1 MGISDK
7 KTLVVEKVWWIINV
21 PVKNLQS
28 SSQNKSA
35 TNFRERQNM
44 SAQETQLKL
53 ELAKVQQLYRKMQA
67 DQKALQQ
74 QLKEFKT
81 QTGNFS
87 DVVEQVLPSVVS
99 VYVMDWDT
107 GEEIS
112 AGSGFFVSPDIIVT
126 NYHVVEDIAD
136 EDYFYE
142 EDEVEQVLVETH
154 DGKLRMAEVVFTGN
168 AEEDLALLLITGFM
182 LDPETGEQVESP
194 EEYPPLE
201 LSFDVKVGD
210 RVIAVG
216 NPLGQFA
223 STVTQGIISAIRE
236 PDEYEE
242 GDEDDDDDVAE
253 VKVLQTDA
261 AINPGN
267 SGGPLINMAGQVVG
281 VNTWGLEDADSI
293 NLAIASVALDDF
305 LAGFEE
311 TFEDD
316 SDN

>member
-1 MGISDK
+1 
-7 KTLVVEKVWWIINV
+7 
-21 PVKNLQS
+21 
-28 SSQNKSA
+28 
-35 TNFRERQNM
+35 M
-44 SAQETQLKL
+44 SVRETQLKL

-112 AGSGFFVSPDIIVT
+112 SGSGFFVAPDTIVT

-142 EDEVEQVLVETH
+142 EDEVEQVLVETN
-154 DGKLRMAEVVFTGN
+154 DGKLRMAEVIFTGN
-168 AEEDLALLLITGFM
+168 AKEDLALLLITGFVI
-182 LDPETGEQVESP
+182 DPKTGEQVESP

-210 RVIAVG
+210 QVIGVG

-223 STVTQGIISAIRE
+223 TTVTQGIVSAIRE

-242 GDEDDDDDVAE
+242 GEEDDDDVIAG
-253 VKVLQTDA
+253 VKMLETDA
-261 AINPGN
+261 VINPGN

-281 VNTWGLEDADSI
+281 VNTWGWEDADSL
-293 NLAIASVALDDF
+293 NLAIASIALDDF

-316 SDN
+316 SDD

>member
-1 MGISDK
+1 MG
-7 KTLVVEKVWWIINV
+7 V
-21 PVKNLQS
+21 
-28 SSQNKSA
+28 
-35 TNFRERQNM
+35 R
-44 SAQETQLKL
+44 ETQIKL
-53 ELAKVQQLYRKMQA
+53 ESAKVQQLYRKMQA
-67 DQKALQQ
+67 DQKALQH

-112 AGSGFFVSPDIIVT
+112 SGSGFFVAPDTIVT

-142 EDEVEQVLVETH
+142 EDEVEQVLVETN
-154 DGKLRMAEVVFTGN
+154 DGKLRMAEVIFTGN
-168 AEEDLALLLITGFM
+168 AEEDLALLLITGFVI
-182 LDPETGEQVESP
+182 DPKTGEQVESP

-223 STVTQGIISAIRE
+223 TTVTQGIVTAIRE

-242 GDEDDDDDVAE
+242 GEDDEDDVAG
-253 VKVLQTDA
+253 VKMLETDA
-261 AINPGN
+261 VINPGN

-281 VNTWGLEDADSI
+281 VNMWGLEDADSL
-293 NLAIASVALDDF
+293 NLAIAAIALDDF

-316 SDN
+316 SDD

>member
-1 MGISDK
+1 M
-7 KTLVVEKVWWIINV
+7 
-21 PVKNLQS
+21 S
-28 SSQNKSA
+28 S
-35 TNFRERQNM
+35 
-44 SAQETQLKL
+44 QETQLKL

-67 DQKALQQ
+67 DRKALQQ

-81 QTGNFS
+81 QAGNFS

-107 GEEIS
+107 EEEIS
-112 AGSGFFVSPDIIVT
+112 SGSGFFVSPDIIVT
-126 NYHVVEDIAD
+126 NYHVIEDIAD

-142 EDEVEQVLVETH
+142 EDEVEQVLVETQ
-154 DGKLRMAEVVFTGN
+154 DGKLRLAEVVFTGN
-168 AEEDLALLLITGFM
+168 AEEDLALLLISDFII
-182 LDPETGEQVESP
+182 DPETGEQIESP
-194 EEYPPLE
+194 QEYPPLE
-201 LSFDVKVGD
+201 LSFDTKVGD
-210 RVIAVG
+210 RVIAIG
-216 NPLGQFA
+216 NPLGQFS

-242 GDEDDDDDVAE
+242 GEEDDDISE

-281 VNTWGLEDADSI
+281 VNAWGWEDADSI
-293 NLAIASVALDDF
+293 NLAIASEALDDF

-316 SDN
+316 SKN

>member
-1 MGISDK
+1 
-7 KTLVVEKVWWIINV
+7 
-21 PVKNLQS
+21 
-28 SSQNKSA
+28 
-35 TNFRERQNM
+35 M

-112 AGSGFFVSPDIIVT
+112 SGSGFFVSPDIIVT

-142 EDEVEQVLVETH
+142 EDEVEQVLVETN

-168 AEEDLALLLITGFM
+168 AEEDLALLLITGFII
-182 LDPETGEQVESP
+182 DPKTGEQVESP
-194 EEYPPLE
+194 DEYPPLE

-216 NPLGQFA
+216 NPLGQFP
-223 STVTQGIISAIRE
+223 STLTQGIVSAIRE
-236 PDEYEE
+236 PDEYEG
-242 GDEDDDDDVAE
+242 GDDEEDDGVAQ

-281 VNTWGLEDADSI
+281 VNTWGWEDADSI

-316 SDN
+316 AEN

>member
-1 MGISDK
+1 MG
-7 KTLVVEKVWWIINV
+7 V
-21 PVKNLQS
+21 
-28 SSQNKSA
+28 
-35 TNFRERQNM
+35 R
-44 SAQETQLKL
+44 ETQLKL
-53 ELAKVQQLYRKMQA
+53 ESAKVQQLYRKMQA

-87 DVVEQVLPSVVS
+87 DLVEQVLPSVVS

-112 AGSGFFVSPDIIVT
+112 SGSGFFVAPDTIVT

-142 EDEVEQVLVETH
+142 EDEVEQVLVETN
-154 DGKLRMAEVVFTGN
+154 DGKLRMAEVIFTGN
-168 AEEDLALLLITGFM
+168 AEEDLALLLITGFVI
-182 LDPETGEQVESP
+182 DPKTGEQVESP

-201 LSFDVKVGD
+201 LSSDVKVGD

-223 STVTQGIISAIRE
+223 TTVTQGIVTAIRE

-242 GDEDDDDDVAE
+242 GEDDEDDVAG
-253 VKVLQTDA
+253 VKMLETDA
-261 AINPGN
+261 VINPGN

-281 VNTWGLEDADSI
+281 VNMWGWEDADSL
-293 NLAIASVALDDF
+293 NLAIAAIALDDF

-316 SDN
+316 SDD

>member
-1 MGISDK
+1 M
-7 KTLVVEKVWWIINV
+7 
-21 PVKNLQS
+21 S
-28 SSQNKSA
+28 S
-35 TNFRERQNM
+35 
-44 SAQETQLKL
+44 QETQLKL
-53 ELAKVQQLYRKMQA
+53 ELEKVQQLYRKMQA
-67 DQKALQQ
+67 DRKALQK

-81 QTGNFS
+81 QAGNFS

-107 GEEIS
+107 EEEIS
-112 AGSGFFVSPDIIVT
+112 SGSGFFVSPDIIVT
-126 NYHVVEDIAD
+126 NYHVIEDIAD

-142 EDEVEQVLVETH
+142 EDEVEQVLVETQ
-154 DGKLRMAEVVFTGN
+154 DGKLRLAEVVFTGN
-168 AEEDLALLLITGFM
+168 AEEDLALLLISDFII
-182 LDPETGEQVESP
+182 DPETGEQRESP
-194 EEYPPLE
+194 QEYPPLE
-201 LSFDVKVGD
+201 LSFDTKVGD

-242 GDEDDDDDVAE
+242 GDEDDDIVE

-281 VNTWGLEDADSI
+281 VNAWGWEDADSI

-311 TFEDD
+311 TFEED
-316 SDN
+316 SQN

>member
-1 MGISDK
+1 M
-7 KTLVVEKVWWIINV
+7 
-21 PVKNLQS
+21 S
-28 SSQNKSA
+28 S
-35 TNFRERQNM
+35 
-44 SAQETQLKL
+44 QETQLKL
-53 ELAKVQQLYRKMQA
+53 ELAKVQQLYSKMQA
-67 DQKALQQ
+67 DRKALQN
-74 QLKEFKT
+74 QLKELKT
-81 QTGNFS
+81 QGGNFS
-87 DVVEQVLPSVVS
+87 DVVEQILPSVVS

-107 GEEIS
+107 AEEIS
-112 AGSGFFVSPDIIVT
+112 SGSGFFVSPDIIVT

-142 EDEVEQVLVETH
+142 EDEVEQVLVETQ
-154 DGKLRMAEVVFTGN
+154 DGKLRLAEVVFTGN
-168 AEEDLALLLITGFM
+168 AEEDLALLLISDFM
-182 LDPETGEQVESP
+182 IDPATGEQVASP
-194 EEYPPLE
+194 QEYPPLE
-201 LSFDVKVGD
+201 LSFDAKVGD

-242 GDEDDDDDVAE
+242 GEEDDEEIAE

-281 VNTWGLEDADSI
+281 VNTWGWEDADHI
-293 NLAIASVALDDF
+293 NLAIASEALDDF

-311 TFEDD
+311 TFEED
-316 SDN
+316 SKN

>member
-1 MGISDK
+1 
-7 KTLVVEKVWWIINV
+7 
-21 PVKNLQS
+21 
-28 SSQNKSA
+28 
-35 TNFRERQNM
+35 M
-44 SAQETQLKL
+44 SVRETQLKL

-81 QTGNFS
+81 QTGSFS
-87 DVVEQVLPSVVS
+87 DVVEQILPSVVS

-107 GEEIS
+107 EEEIS
-112 AGSGFFVSPDIIVT
+112 SGSGFFVSPDIIVT

-154 DGKLRMAEVVFTGN
+154 DGKLRLAEVVFTGN
-168 AEEDLALLLITGFM
+168 AEEDLALLLISDFTF
-182 LDPETGEQVESP
+182 DPETGEQVESP
-194 EEYPPLE
+194 QEYAPLE

-216 NPLGQFA
+216 NPLGQFP
-223 STVTQGIISAIRE
+223 STLTQGIVSAIRE
-236 PDEYEE
+236 PDEYEG
-242 GDEDDDDDVAE
+242 GDDEEDDGVAQ

-281 VNTWGLEDADSI
+281 VNTWGWEDADSI

-316 SDN
+316 AEN

>member
-1 MGISDK
+1 
-7 KTLVVEKVWWIINV
+7 
-21 PVKNLQS
+21 
-28 SSQNKSA
+28 
-35 TNFRERQNM
+35 M
-44 SAQETQLKL
+44 STQETQLKL

-112 AGSGFFVSPDIIVT
+112 SGSGFFVSPDIIVT

-142 EDEVEQVLVETH
+142 EDEVEQVLVETY
-154 DGKLRMAEVVFTGN
+154 DGKLRMAEEVFTGN

-182 LDPETGEQVESP
+182 IDPETGEQVESP

-201 LSFDVKVGD
+201 LSLDVKVGD

-242 GDEDDDDDVAE
+242 GDEDDDDVAE

-261 AINPGN
+261 VINPGN

-316 SDN
+316 SES

>member
-1 MGISDK
+1 MG
-7 KTLVVEKVWWIINV
+7 V
-21 PVKNLQS
+21 
-28 SSQNKSA
+28 
-35 TNFRERQNM
+35 
-44 SAQETQLKL
+44 QETKLKL
-53 ELAKVQQLYRKMQA
+53 ELAKVQQLYRKVQA

-81 QTGNFS
+81 QTGNFY

-112 AGSGFFVSPDIIVT
+112 SGSGFFVAPDTIVT

-142 EDEVEQVLVETH
+142 EDEVEQVLVQTN
-154 DGKLRMAEVVFTGN
+154 DGKLRMAEVIFTGN
-168 AEEDLALLLITGFM
+168 AEEDLALLLITGFVI
-182 LDPETGEQVESP
+182 DPKTGEQVESP

-210 RVIAVG
+210 QVIAVG
-216 NPLGQFA
+216 NPLGQF
-223 STVTQGIISAIRE
+223 STTVTQGIVSAIRE
-236 PDEYEE
+236 PDEYEQGE
-242 GDEDDDDDVAE
+242 EEEDDVAG
-253 VKVLQTDA
+253 VKMLETDA
-261 AINPGN
+261 VINPGN

-281 VNTWGLEDADSI
+281 VNMWGLEDADSL
-293 NLAIASVALDDF
+293 NLAIAAIALDDF

-316 SDN
+316 SDD

>member
-1 MGISDK
+1 
-7 KTLVVEKVWWIINV
+7 
-21 PVKNLQS
+21 
-28 SSQNKSA
+28 
-35 TNFRERQNM
+35 M
-44 SAQETQLKL
+44 SARETQIKL
-53 ELAKVQQLYRKMQA
+53 ELKKVQQLYRKMQA

-81 QTGNFS
+81 QAGNFS

-99 VYVMDWDT
+99 VYVMDWET
-107 GEEIS
+107 QEEIS
-112 AGSGFFVSPDIIVT
+112 SGSGFFVSPDVIVT

-136 EDYFYE
+136 EDSFYE
-142 EDEVEQVLVETH
+142 EDEVEQVLVETY
-154 DGKLRMAEVVFTGN
+154 DGKLRLAEVVFTGN
-168 AEEDLALLLITGFM
+168 AEEDLVLLLISDFTFN
-182 LDPETGEQVESP
+182 PETGEQVESP
-194 EEYPPLE
+194 QEYPPLE

-210 RVIAVG
+210 TVIAVG

-242 GDEDDDDDVAE
+242 GDEEEDDVAE

-281 VNTWGLEDADSI
+281 VNTWGWEDADNI
-293 NLAIASVALDDF
+293 NLAIASEALDDF

-311 TFEDD
+311 SFEED
-316 SDN
+316 SQN

>member
-1 MGISDK
+1 MG
-7 KTLVVEKVWWIINV
+7 V
-21 PVKNLQS
+21 
-28 SSQNKSA
+28 
-35 TNFRERQNM
+35 R
-44 SAQETQLKL
+44 ETQIKL
-53 ELAKVQQLYRKMQA
+53 ELAKVQQLYRKVQA

-112 AGSGFFVSPDIIVT
+112 SGSGFFVAPDTIVT

-142 EDEVEQVLVETH
+142 EDEVEQVLVETN
-154 DGKLRMAEVVFTGN
+154 DGKLRMAEVIFTGN
-168 AEEDLALLLITGFM
+168 AEEDLALLLITGFVI
-182 LDPETGEQVESP
+182 DPKTGEQVESH

-210 RVIAVG
+210 QVIAVG
-216 NPLGQFA
+216 NPLGQF
-223 STVTQGIISAIRE
+223 STTVTQGIVTAIRE

-242 GDEDDDDDVAE
+242 GEDDEDDVAG
-253 VKVLQTDA
+253 VKKLETDA
-261 AINPGN
+261 VINPGN

-281 VNTWGLEDADSI
+281 VNMWGLEDADSL
-293 NLAIASVALDDF
+293 NLAIAAIALDDF

-316 SDN
+316 SDD

>member
-1 MGISDK
+1 
-7 KTLVVEKVWWIINV
+7 
-21 PVKNLQS
+21 
-28 SSQNKSA
+28 
-35 TNFRERQNM
+35 M
-44 SAQETQLKL
+44 SARETQIKL
-53 ELAKVQQLYRKMQA
+53 ELNKVQQLYRKMQA

-81 QTGNFS
+81 QAGNFS

-99 VYVMDWDT
+99 VYVMDWET
-107 GEEIS
+107 QEEIS
-112 AGSGFFVSPDIIVT
+112 SGSGFFVSPDVIVT

-142 EDEVEQVLVETH
+142 EDEVEQVLVETY
-154 DGKLRMAEVVFTGN
+154 DGKLRLAEVVFTGN
-168 AEEDLALLLITGFM
+168 AEEDLVLLLISDFTFN
-182 LDPETGEQVESP
+182 PETGEQVESP
-194 EEYPPLE
+194 QEYPPLE

-210 RVIAVG
+210 TVIAVG

-242 GDEDDDDDVAE
+242 GDEEEDDVAE

-281 VNTWGLEDADSI
+281 VNTWGWEDADNI
-293 NLAIASVALDDF
+293 NLAIASEALDDF

-311 TFEDD
+311 SFEED
-316 SDN
+316 SQN

>member
-1 MGISDK
+1 MRLIIS
-7 KTLVVEKVWWIINV
+7 I

-28 SSQNKSA
+28 NIPNKSA
-35 TNFRERQNM
+35 TYFRERQNM

-107 GEEIS
+107 GEEVS
-112 AGSGFFVSPDIIVT
+112 SGSGFFVSPDIIVT

-142 EDEVEQVLVETH
+142 EDEVEQVLVETY

-182 LDPETGEQVESP
+182 IDPETGEQVESP

-201 LSFDVKVGD
+201 LSFDAKVGD

-242 GDEDDDDDVAE
+242 GDEDDDDVAE

-316 SDN
+316 SEN

>member
-1 MGISDK
+1 MG
-7 KTLVVEKVWWIINV
+7 V
-21 PVKNLQS
+21 
-28 SSQNKSA
+28 
-35 TNFRERQNM
+35 R
-44 SAQETQLKL
+44 ETQLKL

-87 DVVEQVLPSVVS
+87 DLVEQVLPSVVS

-112 AGSGFFVSPDIIVT
+112 SGSGFFIAPDTIVT

-142 EDEVEQVLVETH
+142 EDEVEQVLVETN
-154 DGKLRMAEVVFTGN
+154 DGKLRMAEVIFTGN
-168 AEEDLALLLITGFM
+168 AEEDLALLLITGFVI
-182 LDPETGEQVESP
+182 DPKTGEQVESA

-201 LSFDVKVGD
+201 LAFDVKVGD
-210 RVIAVG
+210 QVIAVG
-216 NPLGQFA
+216 NPLGQFT

-242 GDEDDDDDVAE
+242 GDEDDDDVAE

-293 NLAIASVALDDF
+293 NLAIAAIALDDF

-316 SDN
+316 SDD

>member
-1 MGISDK
+1 MG
-7 KTLVVEKVWWIINV
+7 V
-21 PVKNLQS
+21 
-28 SSQNKSA
+28 
-35 TNFRERQNM
+35 R
-44 SAQETQLKL
+44 ETQLKL

-87 DVVEQVLPSVVS
+87 DLVEQVLPSVVS

-112 AGSGFFVSPDIIVT
+112 SGSGFFIAPDTIVT

-142 EDEVEQVLVETH
+142 EDEVEQVLVETN
-154 DGKLRMAEVVFTGN
+154 DGKLRMAEVIFTGN
-168 AEEDLALLLITGFM
+168 AEEDLALLLITGFVI
-182 LDPETGEQVESP
+182 DPKTGEQVESA

-201 LSFDVKVGD
+201 LAFDVKVGD
-210 RVIAVG
+210 QVIAVG
-216 NPLGQFA
+216 NPLGQFT

-236 PDEYEE
+236 PNEYEE
-242 GDEDDDDDVAE
+242 GDEDDDDVAE

-293 NLAIASVALDDF
+293 NLAIAAIALDDF

-316 SDN
+316 SDDE

>member
-1 MGISDK
+1 
-7 KTLVVEKVWWIINV
+7 
-21 PVKNLQS
+21 
-28 SSQNKSA
+28 
-35 TNFRERQNM
+35 M
-44 SAQETQLKL
+44 SARENQLKL
-53 ELAKVQQLYRKMQA
+53 ELKKVQQLYSKMQA
-67 DQKALQQ
+67 DQQALQK

-81 QTGNFS
+81 QAGNFS

-99 VYVMDWDT
+99 IYVMDWDT
-107 GEEIS
+107 EEEIS
-112 AGSGFFVSPDIIVT
+112 SGSGFFVSPDIIVT

-142 EDEVEQVLVETH
+142 EDEIEQVLVETH
-154 DGKLRMAEVVFTGN
+154 DGKLRLAEVVFTGN
-168 AEEDLALLLITGFM
+168 AEEDLALLLISDFTF
-182 LDPETGEQVESP
+182 DPNTGEQVEFP
-194 EEYPPLE
+194 QEYPPLE

-223 STVTQGIISAIRE
+223 STVTQGIVSAIRE

-242 GDEDDDDDVAE
+242 GDEEDDSVAE

-267 SGGPLINMAGQVVG
+267 SGGPLINMTGQVVG
-281 VNTWGLEDADSI
+281 VNTWGWENADNI
-293 NLAIASVALDDF
+293 NLAIASEALDDF

-316 SDN
+316 SEN

>member
-1 MGISDK
+1 
-7 KTLVVEKVWWIINV
+7 
-21 PVKNLQS
+21 
-28 SSQNKSA
+28 
-35 TNFRERQNM
+35 M
-44 SAQETQLKL
+44 SVRETQLRL
-53 ELAKVQQLYRKMQA
+53 DLAKVQQLYRKMQA
-67 DQKALQQ
+67 DKKALQQ

-87 DVVEQVLPSVVS
+87 DLVEQVLPSVVS

-112 AGSGFFVSPDIIVT
+112 SGSGFFVTPDTIVT

-142 EDEVEQVLVETH
+142 EDEVEQVLVETN
-154 DGKLRMAEVVFTGN
+154 DGKLRMAEVIFTGN
-168 AEEDLALLLITGFM
+168 AEEDLALLLVTGFV
-182 LDPETGEQVESP
+182 LDPKTGEQVESP

-201 LSFDVKVGD
+201 LCFDVKVGD

-216 NPLGQFA
+216 NPLGQLA
-223 STVTQGIISAIRE
+223 AAVSQGIISEIRE

-242 GDEDDDDDVAE
+242 GDDDEDEIAE
-253 VKVLQTDA
+253 MKVLETDA
-261 AINPGN
+261 SINPGN

-281 VNTWGLEDADSI
+281 VNTWGLEDADSF
-293 NLAIASVALDDF
+293 NLAIASIALDDF

-316 SDN
+316 SDD

>member
-1 MGISDK
+1 
-7 KTLVVEKVWWIINV
+7 
-21 PVKNLQS
+21 
-28 SSQNKSA
+28 
-35 TNFRERQNM
+35 M
-44 SAQETQLKL
+44 SAREIQLKL
-53 ELAKVQQLYRKMQA
+53 ELKKVQQLYSKMQA
-67 DQKALQQ
+67 DQQALQK

-81 QTGNFS
+81 QAGNFS

-99 VYVMDWDT
+99 IYVMDWDT
-107 GEEIS
+107 EEEIS
-112 AGSGFFVSPDIIVT
+112 SGSGFFVSPDIIVT

-136 EDYFYE
+136 QDYFYE
-142 EDEVEQVLVETH
+142 EDEIEQVLVETH
-154 DGKLRMAEVVFTGN
+154 DGKLRLAEVVFTGN
-168 AEEDLALLLITGFM
+168 AEEDLALLLISDFTF
-182 LDPETGEQVESP
+182 DPNTGEQVDSP
-194 EEYPPLE
+194 QEYPPLE

-236 PDEYEE
+236 PEEYEE
-242 GDEDDDDDVAE
+242 GEEDDEVAE

-261 AINPGN
+261 VINPGN

-281 VNTWGLEDADSI
+281 VNTWGWEDADNI
-293 NLAIASVALDDF
+293 NLAIASEALDDF

-316 SDN
+316 SED

>member
-1 MGISDK
+1 MG
-7 KTLVVEKVWWIINV
+7 V
-21 PVKNLQS
+21 
-28 SSQNKSA
+28 
-35 TNFRERQNM
+35 R
-44 SAQETQLKL
+44 ETQLKL

-87 DVVEQVLPSVVS
+87 DLVEQVLPSVVS

-112 AGSGFFVSPDIIVT
+112 SGSGFFIAPDTIVT

-142 EDEVEQVLVETH
+142 EDEVEQVLVETN
-154 DGKLRMAEVVFTGN
+154 DGKLRMAEVIFTGN
-168 AEEDLALLLITGFM
+168 AEEDLALLLITGFVI
-182 LDPETGEQVESP
+182 DPKTGEQVESA

-223 STVTQGIISAIRE
+223 STVTQGVISGIRE

-242 GDEDDDDDVAE
+242 GEDDDDDDVAE

-281 VNTWGLEDADSI
+281 VNTWGWEDADSI
-293 NLAIASVALDDF
+293 NLAIASIALDDF

-316 SDN
+316 SDD

>member
-1 MGISDK
+1 
-7 KTLVVEKVWWIINV
+7 
-21 PVKNLQS
+21 
-28 SSQNKSA
+28 
-35 TNFRERQNM
+35 M
-44 SAQETQLKL
+44 SVRETQLRL
-53 ELAKVQQLYRKMQA
+53 DLAKVQQLYRKMQA
-67 DQKALQQ
+67 DKKALQQ

-87 DVVEQVLPSVVS
+87 DLVEQVLPSVVS

-112 AGSGFFVSPDIIVT
+112 SGSGFFVTPDTIVT

-142 EDEVEQVLVETH
+142 EDEVEQVLVETN
-154 DGKLRMAEVVFTGN
+154 DGKLRMAEVIFTGN
-168 AEEDLALLLITGFM
+168 AEEDLALLLVTGFV
-182 LDPETGEQVESP
+182 LDPKTGEQVESP

-201 LSFDVKVGD
+201 LCFDVKVGD

-216 NPLGQFA
+216 NPLGQLA
-223 STVTQGIISAIRE
+223 AAVSQGIISGIRE
-236 PDEYEE
+236 PEEYEE
-242 GDEDDDDDVAE
+242 GEDDEDDMAE
-253 VKVLQTDA
+253 VKVLETDA
-261 AINPGN
+261 SINPGN

-281 VNTWGLEDADSI
+281 VNTWGLEDADSV
-293 NLAIASVALDDF
+293 NLAIASIALDDF

-316 SDN
+316 SDD

>member
-1 MGISDK
+1 
-7 KTLVVEKVWWIINV
+7 
-21 PVKNLQS
+21 
-28 SSQNKSA
+28 
-35 TNFRERQNM
+35 M
-44 SAQETQLKL
+44 SVRETQIKL
-53 ELAKVQQLYRKMQA
+53 EVKKVQQLYRKMQA

-74 QLKEFKT
+74 QLKEFKS
-81 QTGNFS
+81 QAGNFS

-107 GEEIS
+107 QEEIS
-112 AGSGFFVSPDIIVT
+112 SGSGFFVSPDIIVT

-142 EDEVEQVLVETH
+142 EDEVEEVLVETN
-154 DGKLRMAEVVFTGN
+154 DGKLRLAEVVFTGN
-168 AEEDLALLLITGFM
+168 AEEDLALLLISDLTFN
-182 LDPETGEQVESP
+182 PETGEQVESP
-194 EEYPPLE
+194 HEYPPLE
-201 LSFDVKVGD
+201 LSFDVKLGD

-236 PDEYEE
+236 PEEYEE
-242 GDEDDDDDVAE
+242 GEEDDEVGE

-281 VNTWGLEDADSI
+281 VNTWGWEDADNI
-293 NLAIASVALDDF
+293 NLAIASEALDDF

-311 TFEDD
+311 TFEED
-316 SDN
+316 SQN

>member
-1 MGISDK
+1 
-7 KTLVVEKVWWIINV
+7 
-21 PVKNLQS
+21 
-28 SSQNKSA
+28 
-35 TNFRERQNM
+35 M

-107 GEEIS
+107 GEEVS
-112 AGSGFFVSPDIIVT
+112 SGSGFFVSPDIIVT

-136 EDYFYE
+136 EDYLYE

-182 LDPETGEQVESP
+182 IDPETGEQVESP

-242 GDEDDDDDVAE
+242 SDEEDDDVPAE

-316 SDN
+316 SEN